1 MSRRNTASALSLL
14 GLFIS
19 LLAPAGGWAAV
30 EPYGKDDAGGFRNVL
45 PAGEAGVASLPEALE
60 FLRDGT
66 YPPHWVDQQP
76 LYDDLL
82 YAAPTLTDA
91 DIPKYYKDA
100 TFGVRPGD
108 VESRIAPKPGV
119 TILRDEGYGVPH
131 VYGRTNADV
140 AFGAGYAAAADRLF
154 LMDVLRHTG
163 RADLSSFLGGANLA
177 SDESQWQFAP
187 YTEADLRSQID
198 AFPDQYGSAGQRA
211 VDNLHSYVA
220 GINDYIDD
228 AYEDSS
234 LMPAEYRLLG
244 KPLERWKPTDVI
256 ATASLIGGIFGKG
269 GGREL
274 DSALT
279 MQSFVERFGRRAG
292 KNAWRDFREKNDAA
306 APTTIDERFP
316 YETTNAFAE
325 RGLAL
330 PDPGSV
336 RDAPVN
342 PAAAAASAPA
352 PQSGVE
358 AIGGIGEALRREL
371 ASGGHASNWELVSAA
386 ESVTGHPLAV
396 QGPQLGYYDPQ
407 IFMEED
413 LHGPGIDARGGAF
426 PGVNLYVQIGHGRDY
441 AWSATTANA
450 DNVDTFAEVLCRD
463 RFHYRY
469 RGECLPMEKLVRTL
483 SWEPNAID
491 PTPAGS
497 ATLTAYRTVHG
508 VVFSRGRVDGRRA
521 AFVSSR
527 STYFHEADSVLG
539 FAKLNNPNFLRD
551 VERFKRAASK
561 INFLFNW
568 SYVDA
573 DDIGYYMSGELPK
586 RAPGTSPDFPVLG
599 TGRYDWQGF
608 DPETR
613 TQANVGFADHPQA
626 VNPPFLVSWNNK
638 QAPGFA
644 AADDQYSYGAIQ
656 RSQLISSK
664 IRRETSGAGRMDL
677 SDLVQAMEKPA
688 TQDLRSARLLPTLL
702 RVVGD
707 PKSPELQQAIRRL
720 RAWRKDGSHR
730 RDLDQDGRY
739 EHNRAVELMDAW
751 WPKLLAAE
759 FKPALGKR
767 AFRSLRSMLPLGD
780 HTRGSPNAP
789 DFFGCWWGY
798 VKKDLKGLLG
808 EPIRD
813 PYSRVYCGDGS
824 KDRCRSALRDSLREA
839 LDVSPETLYGGGNGA
854 CESDPQPSCFDQNR
868 ARIVSAIS
876 IPPFPFQNRPTY
888 QQTTELTRRL
898 PR

>member
-1 MSRRNTASALSLL
+1 
-14 GLFIS
+14 
-19 LLAPAGGWAAV
+19 
-30 EPYGKDDAGGFRNVL
+30 
-45 PAGEAGVASLPEALE
+45 
-60 FLRDGT
+60 
-66 YPPHWVDQQP
+66 
-76 LYDDLL
+76 
-82 YAAPTLTDA
+82 
-91 DIPKYYKDA
+91 
-100 TFGVRPGD
+100 
-108 VESRIAPKPGV
+108 
-119 TILRDEGYGVPH
+119 
-131 VYGRTNADV
+131 
-140 AFGAGYAAAADRLF
+140 
-154 LMDVLRHTG
+154 
-163 RADLSSFLGGANLA
+163 
-177 SDESQWQFAP
+177 
-187 YTEADLRSQID
+187 
-198 AFPDQYGSAGQRA
+198 
-211 VDNLHSYVA
+211 
-220 GINDYIDD
+220 
-228 AYEDSS
+228 
-234 LMPAEYRLLG
+234 
-244 KPLERWKPTDVI
+244 
-256 ATASLIGGIFGKG
+256 
-269 GGREL
+269 
-274 DSALT
+274 
-279 MQSFVERFGRRAG
+279 
-292 KNAWRDFREKNDAA
+292 
-306 APTTIDERFP
+306 
-316 YETTNAFAE
+316 
-325 RGLAL
+325 
-330 PDPGSV
+330 
-336 RDAPVN
+336 
-342 PAAAAASAPA
+342 
-352 PQSGVE
+352 
-358 AIGGIGEALRREL
+358 
-371 ASGGHASNWELVSAA
+371 VSAA

-413 LHGPGIDARGGAF
+413 LHGPGFDARGGAF
-426 PGVNLYVQIGHGRDY
+426 PGVNMYVQIGHGRDY

-469 RGECLPMEKLVRTL
+469 RGECLPMEKLLRDL

-508 VVFSRGRVDGRRA
+508 VVFSRGRVDGKRV

-539 FAKLNNPNFLRD
+539 FANLNNPKFLRD

-573 DDIGYYMSGELPK
+573 DDIGYYMSGALPK

-599 TGRYDWQGF
+599 TGQYDWQGF

-613 TQANVGFADHPQA
+613 TQKNVGFADHPQG

-656 RSQLISSK
+656 RSQMISSK
-664 IRRETSGAGRMDL
+664 IRRETSGAGKMDL
-677 SDLVQAMEKPA
+677 SDLVQSMEKPA
-688 TQDLRSARLLPTLL
+688 TQDLRNARLLPTIL

-707 PKSPELQQAIRRL
+707 PKSPELQKAIRRL
-720 RAWRKDGSHR
+720 RAWRKGGSHR

-780 HTRGSPNAP
+780 HTRGSPTAP
-789 DFFGCWWGY
+789 DFFGGWWGY

-808 EPIRD
+808 QPIRD
-813 PYSRVYCGDGS
+813 PYSRVYCGEGS
-824 KDRCRSALRDSLREA
+824 KDRCRSALRDSLRAA
-839 LDVSPETLYGGGNGA
+839 LEVSPETLYGGGNGA

-868 ARIVSAIS
+868 AQIVSAIS